1 MLLDIIDQYDIQ
13 TKELLYNLRDQI
25 LDDVGQSVDS
35 KKIVSFLAKVGVI
48 GLDEAEKTVYI

>member
-1 MLLDIIDQYDIQ
+1 MLLDTIDQYDMQ

-25 LDDVGQSVDS
+25 LDHVGQSVDS

-48 GLDEAEKTVYI
+48 GLDEAEKTVHI

>member
-1 MLLDIIDQYDIQ
+1 MLLDTIDQYDMQ

-25 LDDVGQSVDS
+25 LDHVGQSVDS
-35 KKIVSFLAKVGVI
+35 KKIVSFFAKVGVV

>member
-1 MLLDIIDQYDIQ
+1 MLLETIDQYDMQ

-25 LDDVGQSVDS
+25 LDHVGQSVDS